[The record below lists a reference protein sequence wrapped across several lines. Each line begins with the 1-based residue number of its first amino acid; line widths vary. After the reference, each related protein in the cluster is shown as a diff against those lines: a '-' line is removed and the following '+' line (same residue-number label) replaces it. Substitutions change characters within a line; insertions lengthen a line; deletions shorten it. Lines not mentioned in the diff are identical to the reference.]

1 MPVPPHHT
9 DPPAAAQLSA
19 LVADSWAT
27 EVVPQLPT
35 DLASQAHRLGAFQRQ
50 RGLACPTDLLRAL
63 LAYVLCAT
71 SFRLLG
77 AWAVLLGLADLSE
90 AAWRKRLRRAN
101 AWLLWLLTECC
112 AAPTAALAA
121 PPAGRRILLVD
132 ATMVGTPGGNG
143 DEWRLHT
150 AYDFS
155 AGRLA
160 EVVLGDRASGE
171 QLDHYALQPGDIVVA
186 DSGYGYRRN
195 LATARQAHAD
205 VVLRITHSGF
215 PLETATGV
223 PLGYCCLGAAG
234 ARSLPPDRC
243 PLPRG
248 GAGPP
253 GAPASVAPAT
263 GGSALGAPAGGAAGE
278 QAPPAG
284 AGGDAGHGG
293 VGLTGDDAG

>member
-1 MPVPPHHT
+1 MPASVHPTAPR
-9 DPPAAAQLSA
+9 PPAPPPA

-27 EVVPQLPT
+27 EVVPQLPA

-132 ATMVGTPGGNG
+132 ATMVGTP
-143 DEWRLHT
+143 T
-150 AYDFS
+150 AC
-155 AGRLA
+155 G
-160 EVVLGDRASGE
+160 
-171 QLDHYALQPGDIVVA
+171 Q
-186 DSGYGYRRN
+186 
-195 LATARQAHAD
+195 
-205 VVLRITHSGF
+205 
-215 PLETATGV
+215 
-223 PLGYCCLGAAG
+223 
-234 ARSLPPDRC
+234 
-243 PLPRG
+243 
-248 GAGPP
+248 
-253 GAPASVAPAT
+253 APADWCSTAVEPLRSHVSLSELAV
-263 GGSALGAPAGGAAGE
+263 SLGR
-278 QAPPAG
+278 Q
-284 AGGDAGHGG
+284 
-293 VGLTGDDAG
+293 